1 MELNLI
7 SLGAGVQ
14 SSVMA
19 LMAARGELE
28 PKVDGAVFADTGA
41 EPDDVMDWL
50 DWLEDELPFPVYRVV
65 KNNGLTKMLEDAV
78 ENGARCAQPSL
89 YTKSETGSLGQLN
102 RICTVEYKIDPIK
115 KKTRELLGLKPRQRA
130 KDVHCTTWIGIS
142 LDEMTR
148 MKVSLLPYITHRFPL
163 IEKRMRR
170 GDCLEWMKRNDYPE
184 PPRSACVYCPYH
196 SNHEWRRLKE
206 HDQNGWDEALR
217 IDKLVRNGWAGV
229 DDKMYLHRQCKP
241 LEEVDLSSDID
252 RGQLTFL
259 DECEGM
265 CGV

>member
-19 LMAARGELE
+19 LMAKHGELG
-28 PKVDGAVFADTGA
+28 PMPDGAIFSDTGA
-41 EPDDVMDWL
+41 EPDDVYDWL
-50 DWLEDELPFPVYRVV
+50 DWLEDELPFPVYRVME
-65 KNNGLTKMLEDAV
+65 KRGLTKALEEAV
-78 ENGARCAQPSL
+78 SDGKRVASPPLFSMGADGAS
-89 YTKSETGSLGQLN
+89 
-102 RICTVEYKIDPIK
+102 PIK
-115 KKTRELLGLKPRQRA
+115 RVCTSDFKIKPVKKKCRELVGAKPGQRI
-130 KDVHCTTWIGIS
+130 KDHHIYLWMGIS
-142 LDEMTR
+142 LDEVSRMRECMDSWMTH
-148 MKVSLLPYITHRFPL
+148 TFPL

-196 SNHEWRRLKE
+196 SNHEWRRLKDY
-206 HDQNGWDEALR
+206 DQNGWDEALR
-217 IDKLVRNGWAGV
+217 IDKLVRNGLPGSTA
-229 DDKMYLHRQCKP
+229 DELYLHRECKP
-241 LEEVDLSSDID
+241 LEEVDLSTDED

>member
-19 LMAARGELE
+19 LMAARGEID
-28 PKVDGAVFADTGA
+28 PSVDGAIFADVGA
-41 EPDDVMDWL
+41 EPQSVYDWL
-50 DWLEDELPFPVYRVV
+50 DWLEAELPFPVYRVV
-65 KNNGLTKMLEDAV
+65 HKDGLTKMLENTV
-78 ENGARCAQPSL
+78 SNGDRCAQPPL
-89 YTKSETGSLGQLN
+89 YTKSDDGSLGQLN

-115 KKTRELLGLKPRQRA
+115 RKTRELLGLKPRQRA

-142 LDEMTR
+142 LDEIQR
-148 MKVSLLPYITHRFPL
+148 MKMSMEKYITHRFPL

-170 GDCLEWMKRNDYPE
+170 GDCYEWMKKHGYPE

-196 SNHEWRRLKE
+196 SNHEWKRLKE
-206 HDQNGWDEALR
+206 HDPEGWKEAVR
-217 IDKLVRNGWAGV
+217 VDALVRSGWSGI
-229 DDKMYLHRQCKP
+229 DNKLYLHRECKP
-241 LEEVDLSSDID
+241 LDEVDLSTDVD